1 MTSLHELQSRILD
14 ALLSAAAQP
23 MAAASAGL
31 AIAGAAAPGSAAAVN
46 SAPSDA
52 PALFLIDAPAPV
64 AAARLAVYRNT
75 VLANVT
81 AALRSTYPAIWR
93 LVGEAYFGKVAH
105 DFIVRHPST
114 CGDLTPVGAMF
125 PEYLTELHRDDEYAY
140 LGDVARFEWLTQ
152 EALLAADHPPFDLTR
167 LGLVAP
173 AEYDGLRFVLHPALR
188 RFESRYPVR
197 RIWESNVG
205 DAEPECIDLAAG
217 GDRLALLPRRQL
229 QFHPLTPGEWCWLDA
244 LEAGMP
250 FAASVEAAVVSDGSF
265 DAAAALRRFVRIGA
279 IVDF

>member
-14 ALLSAAAQP
+14 ALLSASVEP
-23 MAAASAGL
+23 MAAASADL
-31 AIAGAAAPGSAAAVN
+31 ALAGAAAPGSAAAVN

-52 PALFLIDAPAPV
+52 PALCLIDAPAPV

-140 LGDVARFEWLTQ
+140 LGDVARLEWLIQ

-167 LGLVAP
+167 LSLVAP

-197 RIWESNVG
+197 RIWES
-205 DAEPECIDLAAG
+205 IDLAAG

-250 FAASVEAAVVSDGSF
+250 FAASVEAAVVSDGTF
-265 DAAAALRRFVRIGA
+265 DAAAALRRFVRIGG